1 MTRDEA
7 MRILAESRVE
17 IDSIDQRLVDLLN
30 QRTRIVEE
38 IGRAKQAA
46 GLPIYEPKRE
56 DEVFRNIVA
65 HNTGPLTTDALQRIY
80 ERLIDEMR
88 SLQHMR
94 LAGNAPLP
102 EPRPVA
108 SSVEGRSKLSV
119 DGRGKP

>member
-30 QRTRIVEE
+30 QRTRIVEK
-38 IGRAKQAA
+38 IGRAKQAT

-56 DEVFRNIVA
+56 EDVYRNILA
-65 HNTGPLTTDALQRIY
+65 HNSGPLTADALQRIY

-94 LAGNAPLP
+94 LTG
-102 EPRPVA
+102 
-108 SSVEGRSKLSV
+108 K
-119 DGRGKP
+119 DGSGKA

>member
-1 MTRDEA
+1 MTRQEA

-38 IGRAKQAA
+38 IGRAKQVA

-56 DEVFRNIVA
+56 EDVYRNILA
-65 HNTGPLTTDALQRIY
+65 HNTGPLTPDALQRIY

-94 LAGNAPLP
+94 LAG
-102 EPRPVA
+102 
-108 SSVEGRSKLSV
+108 K
-119 DGRGKP
+119 DGGGA

>member
-1 MTRDEA
+1 MTRQEA

-17 IDSIDQRLVDLLN
+17 IDSIDQRLVELLN

-38 IGRAKQAA
+38 IGRAKQVA

-56 DEVFRNIVA
+56 EDVYRNILA
-65 HNTGPLTTDALQRIY
+65 HNTGPLTPDALQRIY

-94 LAGNAPLP
+94 LAG
-102 EPRPVA
+102 
-108 SSVEGRSKLSV
+108 K
-119 DGRGKP
+119 DGSGKP

>member
-1 MTRDEA
+1 MTRQEA
-7 MRILAESRVE
+7 MRILAESRVQ

-38 IGRAKQAA
+38 IGRAKQVA

-56 DEVFRNIVA
+56 EDVYRNILA
-65 HNTGPLTTDALQRIY
+65 HNTGPLTPDALQRIY

-94 LAGNAPLP
+94 LASSPTDPGR
-102 EPRPVA
+102 RP
-108 SSVEGRSKLSV
+108 GK
-119 DGRGKP
+119 DGCGKP

>member
-1 MTRDEA
+1 MTRQEA

-38 IGRAKQAA
+38 IGRAKQVA

-56 DEVFRNIVA
+56 EDVYRNILA
-65 HNTGPLTTDALQRIY
+65 HNTGPLTPDALQRIY

-94 LAGNAPLP
+94 LAG
-102 EPRPVA
+102 
-108 SSVEGRSKLSV
+108 K
-119 DGRGKP
+119 DGSGKP

>member
-1 MTRDEA
+1 MTRQEA
-7 MRILAESRVE
+7 MRILGESRVE

-38 IGRAKQAA
+38 IGRAKQVA

-56 DEVFRNIVA
+56 EDVYRNILA
-65 HNTGPLTTDALQRIY
+65 HNTGPLTPDALQRIY

-94 LAGNAPLP
+94 LASSSIDPGR
-102 EPRPVA
+102 RP
-108 SSVEGRSKLSV
+108 GK
-119 DGRGKP
+119 DGSGKP

>member
-1 MTRDEA
+1 MTREEA

-17 IDSIDQRLVDLLN
+17 IDSIDQRLVELLN

-38 IGRAKQAA
+38 IGRAKQAT

-56 DEVFRNIVA
+56 EEVYRNVLA
-65 HNTGPLTTDALQRIY
+65 HNTGPLTADALQRIY

-94 LAGNAPLP
+94 LSG
-102 EPRPVA
+102 
-108 SSVEGRSKLSV
+108 K
-119 DGRGKP
+119 DGGGA